1 MEIKDYY
8 KLDDKKIEQFKNYM
22 DLLILWNEK
31 MNLTAITD
39 KEQIVLKHFADSL
52 TISNLIKDNSKVVD
66 IGTGAGFPGIPIK
79 IYNETL
85 NVTLVDSLNKRIMFL
100 DEVIEK
106 LGLQNIRAIHSRAED
121 FAHIKGERESY
132 DYAVSRAVANLS
144 VLYEYLLP
152 LIKVGGECICMKGP
166 NIDEELDCSQNA
178 LKILGGK
185 IEKIEKLTLPN
196 SDIVRNIIVVKKI
209 KNTDLKY
216 PRKAGIPAKKPL

>member
-39 KEQIVLKHFADSL
+39 KEQIVLKHFVDSL
-52 TISNLIKDNSKVVD
+52 TISNLINDNSKVVD

-121 FAHIKGERESY
+121 FAHIKVERESY

>member
-1 MEIKDYY
+1 
-8 KLDDKKIEQFKNYM
+8 
-22 DLLILWNEK
+22 

-39 KEQIVLKHFADSL
+39 KEQIVLKHFVDSL
-52 TISNLIKDNSKVVD
+52 TISNLINDNSKVVD

-121 FAHIKGERESY
+121 FAHIKVERESY

>member
-39 KEQIVLKHFADSL
+39 KEQIVLKHFVDSL

>member
-39 KEQIVLKHFADSL
+39 KEQIVLKHFVDSL
-52 TISNLIKDNSKVVD
+52 TISNLINDNSKVVD

>member
-8 KLDDKKIEQFKNYM
+8 KLDDKKIEQFKNYL
-22 DLLILWNEK
+22 DLLVLWNEK

-39 KEQIVLKHFADSL
+39 KEQIVLKHFVDSL
-52 TISNLIKDNSKVVD
+52 TISNLINDNSKVVD

>member
-52 TISNLIKDNSKVVD
+52 TISNLINDNSKVVD

-85 NVTLVDSLNKRIMFL
+85 NVTLVYSLNKRIMFL

-121 FAHIKGERESY
+121 FAHIKVERESY